1 MWLQSIV
8 GISVVFL
15 ALVALYVFIL
25 LFGKFMKNGE
35 DRSVKRKAEKDK
47 APGLEKPLTGV
58 EITAE
63 SDEDDMDEIIAVITA
78 AVKAAVAG
86 SGITPEC
93 RIKVR
98 SFKRVSSESPVWH
111 EAGRKELLN

>member
-35 DRSVKRKAEKDK
+35 DRSVKRKAEKAESPEPVK
-47 APGLEKPLTGV
+47 LQAGV
-58 EITAE
+58 EITA
-63 SDEDDMDEIIAVITA
+63 DADDGDMDEIIAVITA
-78 AVKAAVAG
+78 AVRAAVAG

-93 RIKVR
+93 RIKVK